1 MADMS
6 VIARTL
12 LTWDWMDR
20 ARLIEGIPR
29 SPAIGSSGS
38 EDGRSPDEASEM
50 LFSGSARPERNREKS
65 LMDEPPGSR
74 VSTTAST
81 MYGTVI
87 RTLRGFT
94 AKTADEEPKWRKR
107 GDELL
112 TGFKKTW

>member
-1 MADMS
+1 M
-6 VIARTL
+6 
-12 LTWDWMDR
+12 
-20 ARLIEGIPR
+20 P
-29 SPAIGSSGS
+29 
-38 EDGRSPDEASEM
+38 
-50 LFSGSARPERNREKS
+50 F
-65 LMDEPPGSR
+65 MDEPPGSK

-94 AKTADEEPKWRKR
+94 SRTADEERKWRTW